1 MIPSGSSSNASR
13 GRGGGGSRSHSHSR
27 HGGGRRGSKDGGDD
41 MRNRPLTTVPTF
53 FNVAFDAQKMGTR
66 VLCADFI
73 CGGKGI
79 YFCLGFS
86 HFGRK
91 LIAMLN
97 KARASESNL
106 ICYKKQ

>member
-13 GRGGGGSRSHSHSR
+13 GRGGGGSRSHSHTR

-53 FNVAFDAQKMGTR
+53 FNVAFDALKMGTR

-73 CGGKGI
+73 CGCKGV
-79 YFCLGFS
+79 YFCLGFP

-97 KARASESNL
+97 KATASEINL
-106 ICYKKQ
+106 ICYKK

>member
-13 GRGGGGSRSHSHSR
+13 DRGGGGSRSHSHSR

-41 MRNRPLTTVPTF
+41 MRNRPLSTVPTF
-53 FNVAFDAQKMGTR
+53 FNVAFAAQKMGTR

-73 CGGKGI
+73 CSCKGI
-79 YFCLGFS
+79 YFCLGFP

-91 LIAMLN
+91 LIAM
-97 KARASESNL
+97 
-106 ICYKKQ
+106 